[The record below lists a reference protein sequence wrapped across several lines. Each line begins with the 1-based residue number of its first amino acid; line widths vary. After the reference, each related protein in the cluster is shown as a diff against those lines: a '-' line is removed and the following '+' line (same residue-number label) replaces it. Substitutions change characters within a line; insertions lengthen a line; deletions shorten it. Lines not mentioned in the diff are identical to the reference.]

1 MLGASG
7 GLAGATAK
15 TATAP
20 FERVRILNQTGN
32 SVGALQ
38 TITAVCRNEG
48 WLALWRSNTV
58 NIVRIFPN
66 KWVLLSCSDL
76 YKGLLEPLG
85 LGTFGLGAG
94 AGALAGA
101 TAVRASACARACAA
115 CARSSSRRVVA
126 QVSATY
132 PLDVVRTRMA
142 GILLQKGADTPY
154 KTILGTL
161 LLIYKQAHR
170 SICWARPLE

>member
-1 MLGASG
+1 MAERWTPAEGVMLGASG

-76 YKGLLEPLG
+76 YKGLLAPLG

-94 AGALAGA
+94 A
-101 TAVRASACARACAA
+101 
-115 CARSSSRRVVA
+115 
-126 QVSATY
+126 
-132 PLDVVRTRMA
+132 
-142 GILLQKGADTPY
+142 
-154 KTILGTL
+154 
-161 LLIYKQAHR
+161 
-170 SICWARPLE
+170 